1 MLKALELVGFKSF
14 ADKTRFEFPPGIT
27 VIVGPNGSGKSNV
40 VDAIKWVLGEQSAKS
55 LRGKDMADVIFKGT
69 QGPNGRKPAGSA
81 SATIILENTDRKLAL
96 DTDEVHITRRVY
108 QSGEGEYLINGET
121 CRLKDIRGLIRGT
134 GVGTDA
140 YSLIEQ
146 GKVERLLQASKYD
159 RRAIFEEAAG
169 ISRFN
174 AKKIEAQRRL
184 ARVEQNLVRLHDI
197 VEEVGSRYRSIK
209 SQASKAARYREYTQR
224 LQELRTHVG
233 LHDWRQFSAQ
243 TAELTGRKVDL
254 LQSAERLKG
263 ESAEV
268 EAVAQDC
275 EVQWEAVSAA
285 QSKLQEQSATI
296 REAIANLESRVAHN
310 QLRADELSDRNGS
323 VREFLSKISGQLT
336 EVERRIADSRSQ
348 LATAEQEFAETQTDL
363 QLRDEEQKVLESSSA
378 EIRTR
383 GEQLRGQIAQL
394 SAQIHEL
401 GKQISGFTS
410 QASLGNE
417 SRRQLESE
425 IAKQESLH
433 QTLAAQRYQCVAE
446 QDRLRKSAE
455 AIDSNLASARQAVD
469 QTQAMLQTRQDEIA
483 SLTTEHAGLSQRA
496 EVIHEV
502 EQRLEGINQGAKHVL
517 AEAANAAAPVW
528 ADVVGLVADL
538 VQVNVEHANIIDV
551 ALGDLAQF
559 VVVKGDQL
567 IRAISDGRIRVP
579 GRVGLLPLESQHPAA
594 AGAKISLAGMASVIG
609 RADQLVQTKS
619 EYEELVRRLLG
630 TTWIVKRLS
639 DALHLHPKFAPQI
652 RLLTLDGEVVDYDG
666 TILLGAR
673 QSSVGIVSRRSE
685 LRALRR
691 EIHRLA
697 ETIQAATA
705 ALDALRGELSE
716 KQSRL
721 QELLSEHTETAK
733 LLSKQEHLAD
743 VTGQQIEQVESTTAD
758 LNGRLTA
765 VREQNQKIESQL
777 SRDRATLAVQ
787 ELELEQWNGTVAD
800 GARKLA
806 ELDARS
812 AENRDQMTLLKVRLA
827 KAEQRVAS
835 QRGIQE
841 SNEAQ
846 FNELGQAVRSNRH
859 DLATGLWARRAA
871 IQQIAA
877 AQLELAQQQS
887 AKIECQAQLDESIR
901 SREGIERQRKL
912 ARENATRLR
921 DALRK
926 VEDDVHHADLRLEK
940 LQLEK
945 DQLAAR
951 LKDDYGIDLIE
962 LSRREES
969 ETPTAERSEIDAE
982 IADLRQKLGS
992 IGSVNMDALAELESL
1007 EERYQSLDAQYRDL
1021 VQSKETLERII
1032 QRINNE
1038 SRRLFLETLDAIRA
1052 NFQQLFR
1059 QTFGG
1064 GRADVVLEEGVD
1076 VLDAGVDIVATPP
1089 GKPEFNNS
1097 LLSGG
1102 EKALAAVSL
1111 LMAIFKFRPS
1121 PFCVLDEVDAP
1132 FDEANI
1138 GRFIDVLRSFLGW
1151 TKFVIVTHSKK
1162 TMTAATTLYGVTMQ
1176 ESGISKRVSVRF
1188 EEVGEDGQI
1197 AESAAGRDPDADD
1210 PASTSGHRG
1219 VA

>member
-69 QGPNGRKPAGSA
+69 QGANGRKPAGSA
-81 SATIILENTDRKLAL
+81 SATIILENVDRKLAL

-108 QSGEGEYLINGET
+108 RSGEGEYLINGEA

-184 ARVEQNLVRLHDI
+184 VRVEQNLVRLKDI
-197 VEEVGSRYRSIK
+197 VEEVGARYRSIK
-209 SQASKAARYREYTQR
+209 SQASKAARYREYTKR

-233 LHDWRQFSAQ
+233 LHDWQQFSSQVTELTEQKTTRQFDVQ
-243 TAELTGRKVDL
+243 Q
-254 LQSAERLKG
+254 LQSESSQLDTESQRG
-263 ESAEV
+263 EQQW
-268 EAVAQDC
+268 AQLTSD
-275 EVQWEAVSAA
+275 QNN
-285 QSKLQEQSATI
+285 LQEQIATI
-296 REAIANLESRVAHN
+296 REAIANGESRLSLN
-310 QLRADELSDRNGS
+310 QIRAEELDQRKTTVRDYLTKIAMQLSDVQQRIAISQSELAGAD
-323 VREFLSKISGQLT
+323 REFTSTQ
-336 EVERRIADSRSQ
+336 SQ
-348 LATAEQEFAETQTDL
+348 LQS
-363 QLRDEEQKVLESSSA
+363 LESSRTNLEAESA
-378 EIRTR
+378 EHKSSSEQSRAT
-383 GEQLRGQIAQL
+383 QLRL
-394 SAQIHEL
+394 SALVHEL
-401 GKQISGFTS
+401 GKQISGLTS

-417 SRRQLESE
+417 NRRQLESE
-425 IAKQESLH
+425 LVKQQSVH
-433 QTLAAQRYQCVAE
+433 KTLAQQLERCHSE
-446 QDRLRKSAE
+446 QQQLQLSAE
-455 AIDSNLASARQAVD
+455 AIDSNLAAARHDVEESQAD
-469 QTQAMLQTRQDEIA
+469 LAKQQDEIA
-483 SLTTEHAGLSQRA
+483 RLTTEHAGITQRA

-502 EQRLEGINQGAKHVL
+502 EQRFEGVNQGAKHVL
-517 AEAANAAAPVW
+517 AEAATKSAPIWSGVL
-528 ADVVGLVADL
+528 GLVADL
-538 VQVNVEHANIIDV
+538 VQVNVEHANIIDI
-551 ALGDLAQF
+551 ALGDYAQY
-559 VVVKGDQL
+559 VVVQGEDL
-567 IRAISDGRIRVP
+567 IREIGDEKIRIP
-579 GRVGLLPLESQHPAA
+579 GRAGLLPLESPHLSS
-594 AGAKISLAGMASVIG
+594 AGAKISLAGMTGVIG
-609 RADQLVQTKS
+609 RADQLVQSKP
-619 EYEELVRRLLG
+619 EYEELIRRILG

-639 DALHLHPKFAPQI
+639 DALHLQPKFAPQL
-652 RLLTLDGEVVDYDG
+652 RFVTLDGDVVEFDG

-697 ETIQAATA
+697 ESILQSTTA
-705 ALDALRGELSE
+705 RDALLVLVADR
-716 KQSRL
+716 QARL
-721 QELLSEHTETAK
+721 QQLLSEHTETAK
-733 LLSKQEHLAD
+733 LLSKQEHLAE
-743 VTGQQIEQVESTTAD
+743 VARQQIDQVQVSIEDLTA
-758 LNGRLTA
+758 RLTTVKA
-765 VREQNQKIESQL
+765 QNQRIESQL
-777 SRDRATLAVQ
+777 SGDQVRLTTQEEELAQ
-787 ELELEQWNGTVAD
+787 LASCIAD
-800 GARKLA
+800 GDRRRADLESRLA
-806 ELDARS
+806 ESNQQLTS
-812 AENRDQMTLLKVRLA
+812 LKVQLA
-827 KAEQRVAS
+827 KAEQRVQS
-835 QRGIQE
+835 QRGIFDNN
-841 SNEAQ
+841 SAQ
-846 FNELGQAVRSNRH
+846 LSELALAVGSNRSE
-859 DLATGLWARRAA
+859 LASGLWARRAA
-871 IQQIAA
+871 LREIAA
-877 AQLELAQQQS
+877 TQAFLAQQQA
-887 AKIECQAQLDESIR
+887 AKHDVLRQLDESNQAR
-901 SREGIERQRKL
+901 ESLEQQRRLSRERLQQL
-912 ARENATRLR
+912 RESLR
-921 DALRK
+921 IAQDQL
-926 VEDDVHHADLRLEK
+926 HQFDLRLEK
-940 LQLEK
+940 LSLERE
-945 DQLAAR
+945 QLAQR
-951 LKDDYGIDLIE
+951 LKDDYEIDLLQ
-962 LSRREES
+962 LSEQPQT
-969 ETPTAERSEIDAE
+969 ETAQAERSEIDAE
-982 IADLRQKLGS
+982 ISELRQKLGS
-992 IGSVNMDALAELESL
+992 IGSVNMDALSELESL
-1007 EERYQSLDAQYRDL
+1007 ELRYQTLDAQYRDL

-1038 SRRLFLETLDAIRA
+1038 SRRLFLETLDAIRV

-1064 GRADVVLEEGVD
+1064 GRADIVLEEGVD

-1197 AESAAGRDPDADD
+1197 AEAAADRAD
-1210 PASTSGHRG
+1210 SVEGNSSQRG

>member
-81 SATIILENTDRKLAL
+81 SATIILENADRKLAL
-96 DTDEVHITRRVY
+96 DSDEVHITRRVY

-174 AKKIEAQRRL
+174 AKKIDAQRRL
-184 ARVEQNLVRLHDI
+184 SRVDQNLVRLRDI

-233 LHDWRQFSAQ
+233 LHDWRQFSQQTTDLFQRKDSLQQDLHRLRTESLQVEMAAQ
-243 TAELTGRKVDL
+243 HCD
-254 LQSAERLKG
+254 
-263 ESAEV
+263 
-268 EAVAQDC
+268 D
-275 EVQWEAVSAA
+275 QWEAISAQLA
-285 QSKLQEQSATI
+285 QWQEQSATI
-296 REAIANLESRVAHN
+296 REAIANGESRLAHS
-310 QLRADELSDRNGS
+310 QLRTEELGRRNVS
-323 VREFLSKISGQLT
+323 VREFLTKISSQLSDIH
-336 EVERRIADSRSQ
+336 RRIADGQ
-348 LATAEQEFAETQTDL
+348 TELLAAEREFEETQIQL
-363 QLRDEEQKVLESSSA
+363 QTLEREQKSLEGTA
-378 EIRTR
+378 QDLRARI
-383 GEQLRGQIAQL
+383 EQSRATLARL
-394 SAQIHEL
+394 SALIHEL
-401 GKQISGFTS
+401 GKQISGLTS

-425 IAKQESLH
+425 LAKQQSALIILNQQRESCL
-433 QTLAAQRYQCVAE
+433 AE

-455 AIDSNLASARQAVD
+455 AIDSNLAAARRDVD
-469 QTQAMLQTRQDEIA
+469 QTQATLQERQDEIA
-483 SLTTEHAGLSQRA
+483 RFNTEHVGLSQRA

-517 AEAANAAAPVW
+517 AEAANASAPIW
-528 ADVVGLVADL
+528 SDVVGLVADL
-538 VQVNVEHANIIDV
+538 VQVNVEHANIIDI
-551 ALGDLAQF
+551 ALGDHAQF

-567 IRAISDGRIRVP
+567 IRAISDARIRVP
-579 GRVGLLPLESQHPAA
+579 GRVGLLPLESPHPPA
-594 AGAKISLAGMASVIG
+594 AGAKISLAGMGSVIG
-609 RADQLVQTKS
+609 RADQLVQTKP
-619 EYEELVRRLLG
+619 EYEELIRRLLG

-652 RLLTLDGEVVDYDG
+652 RLLTLDGEVVDFDG

-673 QSSVGIVSRRSE
+673 QSTVGIVSRRSE

-691 EIHRLA
+691 EIHRLSEA
-697 ETIQAATA
+697 IQEKTAT
-705 ALDALRGELSE
+705 LEGLRGQLADQ
-716 KQSRL
+716 QSRL
-721 QELLSEHTETAK
+721 HQLLSEHTETAK

-743 VTGQQIEQVESTTAD
+743 VSRQQMDQVQANISD
-758 LNGRLTA
+758 VDGRLSG
-765 VREQNQKIESQL
+765 VRQQNQKIENQL
-777 SRDRATLAVQ
+777 SGDRGALTAR
-787 ELELEQWNGTVAD
+787 ETELEQFNAGLVD
-800 GARKLA
+800 GEQQLHVLESRILA
-806 ELDARS
+806 S
-812 AENRDQMTLLKVRLA
+812 GQQMTSLKVRLA
-827 KAEQRVAS
+827 KAEQRVQS

-841 SNEAQ
+841 NNEAQ
-846 FNELGQAVRSNRH
+846 LNDLGQAVESNRR
-859 DLATGLWARRAA
+859 DLAGGLWACRAA
-871 IQQIAA
+871 VQQIAGT
-877 AQLELAQQQS
+877 QTDLLQQQA
-887 AKIECQAQLDESIR
+887 AKLECQGKLDEANR
-901 SREGIERQRKL
+901 NREGIERQRKQ

-921 DALRK
+921 DALHQR
-926 VEDDVHHADLRLEK
+926 EDESHQIDLRLEK

-945 DQLAAR
+945 DQLAQR
-951 LKDDYGIDLIE
+951 LKDDYGIDLTE
-962 LSRREES
+962 LSHRDES
-969 ETPTAERSEIDAE
+969 ESEQAARSEVDAE

-1007 EERYQSLDAQYRDL
+1007 EQRYKSLDEQYRDL

-1038 SRRLFLETLDAIRA
+1038 SRRLFLETLDAIRV

-1076 VLDAGVDIVATPP
+1076 VLDAGVDIIATPP

-1197 AESAAGRDPDADD
+1197 AETAAQRDDS
-1210 PASTSGHRG
+1210 ASTDAQRG

>member
-69 QGPNGRKPAGSA
+69 QGANGRKPAGSA
-81 SATIILENTDRKLAL
+81 SATIILENLDRKLAL

-108 QSGEGEYLINGET
+108 RSGEGEYLINGEA

-184 ARVEQNLVRLHDI
+184 VRVEQNLIRLKDI
-197 VEEVGSRYRSIK
+197 VEEVGARYRSIK
-209 SQASKAARYREYTQR
+209 SQASKAARYREYTKR

-233 LHDWRQFSAQ
+233 LHDWRQYSAQ
-243 TAELTGRKVDL
+243 VSEQTEQKATRQNDVQR
-254 LQSAERLKG
+254 LQSESTQLDAETQRG
-263 ESAEV
+263 EQQW
-268 EAVAQDC
+268 AQLT
-275 EVQWEAVSAA
+275 A
-285 QSKLQEQSATI
+285 QQNKLQEQIATI
-296 REAIANLESRVAHN
+296 REAIANGESRLSLN
-310 QLRADELSDRNGS
+310 QIRAEELDQRKVT
-323 VREFLSKISGQLT
+323 VREFLTKI
-336 EVERRIADSRSQ
+336 A
-348 LATAEQEFAETQTDL
+348 
-363 QLRDEEQKVLESSSA
+363 
-378 EIRTR
+378 
-383 GEQLRGQIAQL
+383 AQL
-394 SAQIHEL
+394 SDVQQRIAMGQSDLASANREFTETQSRLQTLESTRINLENESAELKSSLEQSRANQVRLAALIHEL
-401 GKQISGFTS
+401 GKQISGLTS

-417 SRRQLESE
+417 NRRQLESE
-425 IAKQESLH
+425 VAKQQSVRKSLAQQLEQCHAEHSRLQHSAESL
-433 QTLAAQRYQCVAE
+433 
-446 QDRLRKSAE
+446 
-455 AIDSNLASARQAVD
+455 DSNLAAARHDVENSQVELAK
-469 QTQAMLQTRQDEIA
+469 QQDEITR
-483 SLTTEHAGLSQRA
+483 LTTEHAGITQRA

-502 EQRLEGINQGAKHVL
+502 EQRFEGVNQGAKHVL
-517 AEAANAAAPVW
+517 AEAANKSAPIWSGVL
-528 ADVVGLVADL
+528 GLVADL
-538 VQVNVEHANIIDV
+538 VQVNVEHANIIDI
-551 ALGDLAQF
+551 ALGDYAQY
-559 VVVKGDQL
+559 VVVQGDDL
-567 IRAISDGRIRVP
+567 IRAIGDEKIRIP
-579 GRVGLLPLESQHPAA
+579 GRAGLLPLESPHLSSS
-594 AGAKISLAGMASVIG
+594 GAKVSLAGMTGVIG
-609 RADQLVQTKS
+609 RADQLVQTKP
-619 EYEELVRRLLG
+619 EYEELIRRILG

-639 DALHLHPKFAPQI
+639 DALHLQPKFAPQL
-652 RLLTLDGEVVDYDG
+652 RFVTLDGEVVDFDG

-697 ETIQAATA
+697 EAIQQTTTVR
-705 ALDALRGELSE
+705 DGLRVQVAER
-716 KQSRL
+716 QTRL
-721 QELLSEHTETAK
+721 QQLLSEHTETAK
-733 LLSKQEHLAD
+733 LLSKQEHLAE
-743 VTGQQIEQVESTTAD
+743 VARQQIDQVQASLGDLGARATT
-758 LNGRLTA
+758 
-765 VREQNQKIESQL
+765 VKVQNQRIESQL
-777 SRDRATLAVQ
+777 NGDQVRLAAQ
-787 ELELEQWNGTVAD
+787 EVDLGQIADFILEGEQKRTD
-800 GARKLA
+800 F
-806 ELDARS
+806 
-812 AENRDQMTLLKVRLA
+812 ENRLSESNQQITSLKVQLA
-827 KAEQRVAS
+827 KAEQRVQS
-835 QRGIQE
+835 LRGIFE
-841 SNEAQ
+841 NNSAQ
-846 FNELGQAVRSNRH
+846 HSELTLAVGNNRSE
-859 DLATGLWARRAA
+859 LAGGLWARRAA
-871 IQQIAA
+871 LREITA
-877 AQLELAQQQS
+877 AQAALSQQQT
-887 AKIECQAQLDESIR
+887 AKDDVLRQLNESNAAR
-901 SREGIERQRKL
+901 DSLEQQRRQSRE
-912 ARENATRLR
+912 RLQQLHES
-921 DALRK
+921 LR
-926 VEDDVHHADLRLEK
+926 VAQDQSHQIDLRLEK
-940 LQLEK
+940 LGLER
-945 DQLAAR
+945 DQLTQR
-951 LKDDYGIDLIE
+951 LKDDYGIDLLE
-962 LSRREES
+962 LSEQPQT
-969 ETPTAERSEIDAE
+969 ETAQAERSEIDAE
-982 IADLRQKLGS
+982 VADLRQKLGS
-992 IGSVNMDALAELESL
+992 IGSVNMDSLSELESL
-1007 EERYQSLDAQYRDL
+1007 EQRYQTLDAQYRDL

-1038 SRRLFLETLDAIRA
+1038 SRRLFIETLDAIRV

-1064 GRADVVLEEGVD
+1064 GRADIVLEEGVD

-1197 AESAAGRDPDADD
+1197 AESATERPDSSAD
-1210 PASTSGHRG
+1210 SNQRG